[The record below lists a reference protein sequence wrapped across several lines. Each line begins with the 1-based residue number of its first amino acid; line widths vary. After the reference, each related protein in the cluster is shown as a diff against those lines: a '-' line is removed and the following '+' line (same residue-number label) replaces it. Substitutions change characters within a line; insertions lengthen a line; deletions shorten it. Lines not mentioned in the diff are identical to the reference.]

1 MTIFG
6 ITGKTDLLGSF
17 SLHVLYARILADYY
31 GFKLNFN
38 CYTNLNDFHDS
49 GAKDYYLS
57 NKNDQEKHFL
67 YRKTISDA
75 LVTTH
80 EQPTV
85 DIGHTSLIEQN
96 ILKFGFTE
104 ALKKTQNGIRED
116 ILRKL
121 PHQNYIDTTNLIVIH
136 FRSSEVIYMEG
147 RYIHSSKYAD
157 LINSF
162 RKNMPEKEI
171 VVFTG
176 SKPPI
181 THDDFSAF
189 DGLKIYYENDVT
201 SPNVLEIW
209 RIFIEADILVTAR
222 SGFSYTP
229 ALLRR
234 PDQTTYAAKFW
245 HTCPDYWN
253 IWYAE

>member
-17 SLHVLYARILADYY
+17 SLHVLYARIFADYY
-31 GFKLNFN
+31 GYKLNFN
-38 CYTNLNDFHDS
+38 RNTNLHDFSDV
-49 GAKDYYLS
+49 GAKDYYLTS
-57 NKNDQEKHFL
+57 QADEGKHFL

-75 LVTTH
+75 LITTNDD
-80 EQPTV
+80 PTV
-85 DIGHTSLIEQN
+85 DIGHASLIEQH
-96 ILKFGFTE
+96 ILKIGFTE
-104 ALKKTQNGIRED
+104 SLKKTQNCIRED
-116 ILRKL
+116 VLRKL

-171 VVFTG
+171 VIFTG

-181 THDDFSAF
+181 THDDFTSF

-201 SPNVLEIW
+201 YPNVLEIW

-229 ALLRR
+229 ALLRT
-234 PDQTTYAAKFW
+234 PNQTTYAAKFW

-253 IWYAE
+253 VWNIE